1 MYTAFEVNKMI
12 DYLKQISIS
21 DKVYKEAMN
30 KQLNWIQYS
39 DSTKYRDTFG
49 KEGI

>member
-1 MYTAFEVNKMI
+1 MI
-12 DYLKQISIS
+12 EYLNQISIS
-21 DKVYKEAMN
+21 DRAYKEAMN